1 MVERLRLAVPGL
13 VLARECKI
21 QGHLQIKSLVKLE
34 RRVCNPEKVQKEN
47 GSGRKKLSSALKF
60 HAPHWLAT
68 QQVPRE
74 NPLFLLLDAPS
85 LEEPVASN
93 SSPNVNFLRNTF

>member
-47 GSGRKKLSSALKF
+47 GSGRKKAERRSEVPCAPLVSDATSASGKPALPF
-60 HAPHWLAT
+60 A
-68 QQVPRE
+68 
-74 NPLFLLLDAPS
+74 
-85 LEEPVASN
+85 
-93 SSPNVNFLRNTF
+93 